1 MGINRRS
8 FLGGTITAAGAGL
21 AGGSAFAGNELATE
35 LAMGNLRGG
44 FSATDDGLRPGAVD
58 DQSRLLQSILQR
70 AAASN
75 KPVFLPPGNYVVSN
89 IKFPSN
95 TRLMG
100 VPGATRLVYSGA
112 GHCLMGENCQH
123 LEISGITVDGANRPI
138 EEYASGLIRV
148 SNTRHLVIENCE
160 IIGSAGT
167 GIYVDRSAG

>member
-112 GHCLMGENCQH
+112 G
-123 LEISGITVDGANRPI
+123 SGT
-138 EEYASGLIRV
+138 
-148 SNTRHLVIENCE
+148 
-160 IIGSAGT
+160 
-167 GIYVDRSAG
+167 